1 MATHEE
7 IRAILRAQELNTERL
22 LPLPNVVGTGTG
34 FRQEKGEFTD
44 EVVVQTFVQQKYPV
58 DHLPDWAI
66 VPREVAGL
74 KGERVPVDVIE
85 VGFVYAAIDPNRY
98 RPVPGGCSIGHQNT
112 VDASTLGGWACDLA
126 DDSVVLLTC
135 NHCIANLSVAS
146 VPGGIVQPGRL
157 DGGVVPGDLIGQLK
171 RFVPMT
177 TGASCVG
184 LPVTPVDA
192 AIGTITEP
200 RTDEVIDIGPAI
212 YELGTPTLEM
222 AVHKRGRTT
231 EYTNNGVIT
240 SVNVQVCVNYW
251 GGLRGLIGNAFI
263 VTSTDGAA
271 FADRGDSG
279 ALIFDQATGEL
290 EGTFPVVGM
299 FFAVSNGGI
308 TTWHNDINTIFDQ
321 LRLTTICDCA
331 ARALIEAISGTS
343 AGAERGVVRRDFVQ
357 EKDLQLRR
365 LRARVLRGTAFG
377 KLAEEHLVPETAHL
391 ARAIMEDDEA
401 FGLAVRTLRP
411 WILAPTNFDILE
423 AELDEETIENFGRLA
438 DRVAEVNPALKR
450 KMRTMKLSLSAVKG
464 KQIRDVLRVAELRT
478 EEKRKGK
485 K

>member
-1 MATHEE
+1 MTTHEE
-7 IRAILRAQELNTERL
+7 IRGILRAQELNTERL
-22 LPLPNVVGTGTG
+22 LSLPNVVGTGTG
-34 FRQEKGEFTD
+34 YRQQKGEFTD

-66 VPREVAGL
+66 VPREVTGPE
-74 KGERVPVDVIE
+74 GEPIPIDVIE
-85 VGFVYAAIDPNRY
+85 VGFVYAAVDPTRY
-98 RPVPGGCSIGHQNT
+98 RPVPGGCSIGHQNS

-157 DGGVVPGDLIGQLK
+157 DGGAVPGDLIGQLK
-171 RFVPMT
+171 RFVPIT
-177 TGASCVG
+177 TGASCMG

-212 YELGTPTLEM
+212 YELGAPTLEM

-240 SVNVQVCVNYW
+240 SVNVQVCVNY
-251 GGLRGLIGNAFI
+251 GGVLGVIGNAFI

-271 FADRGDSG
+271 FANRGDSG
-279 ALIFDQATGEL
+279 SLIFDQSPGEL

-308 TTWHNDINTIFDQ
+308 TTWHNDINVIFDQ
-321 LRLTTICDCA
+321 LRLTTLCDCA

-343 AGAERGVVRRDFVQ
+343 ERTERQVVRRDIVR

-365 LRARVLRGTAFG
+365 LRARVLRGTSFG
-377 KLAEEHLVPETAHL
+377 KLAEEYLVPETAHL
-391 ARAIMEDDEA
+391 ARVIMEDDEA
-401 FGLAVRTLRP
+401 FGLAVKTLRP
-411 WILAPTNFDILE
+411 WVLQRTNFDILE
-423 AELDEETIENFGRLA
+423 SELDEETVENFGRLA
-438 DRVAEVNPALKR
+438 DRVAEVHPDLKR
-450 KMRTMKLSLSAVKG
+450 KMRTMKLSLAAVKG
-464 KQIRDVLRVAELRT
+464 KQVRQVLRVAELHT
-478 EEKRKGK
+478 EKKRKK
-485 K
+485 